1 MDQQSFHVGAGDI
14 ITSVNGQA
22 IPEAGGI
29 ARLLDINAGRQ
40 VVVGLADGKTGG
52 ERFIEV
58 TPIGW
63 RDELILSSRHLSDR
77 RRAMVS
83 SLSRQC
89 IAYQYLDAMN
99 NDNYLSLLG
108 TLSSQRGL
116 AKAALIDVRSNTG
129 GNLSRELI
137 TLLSAKPAF
146 SYGVDGRTHGFGP
159 DNVWLWP
166 SAVLVDSFSYSDG
179 SIFPQAYQDQRIGK
193 LVGDVLLNTGTSV
206 TTVDSKV
213 LPGLQ
218 YRFPVLPYRHV
229 DGRKYENEVIT
240 PDIVV
245 PFDPNRFSM
254 EEDPQIEAAV
264 ASLMQQIGADSD
276 CRGE

>member
-1 MDQQSFHVGAGDI
+1 M
-14 ITSVNGQA
+14 
-22 IPEAGGI
+22 
-29 ARLLDINAGRQ
+29 LDVNAGRQ
-40 VVVGLADGKTGG
+40 VVVGIADRKTGK

-63 RDELILSSRHLSDR
+63 RDELILSGRQLSDK

-83 SLSRQC
+83 QLSRQC

-116 AKAALIDVRSNTG
+116 AKAALIDVRSNSG
-129 GNLSRELI
+129 GNLTRQLL
-137 TLLSAKPAF
+137 TLLSGKPAF
-146 SYGVDGRTHGFGP
+146 SFGVDGRAREFGP

-179 SIFPQAYQDQRIGK
+179 SIFPQAYQDQKTGK
-193 LVGDVLLNTGTSV
+193 LIGDIVLNTGTSV

-218 YRFPVLPYRHV
+218 YSFPVLPYRHV

-254 EEDPQIEAAV
+254 DTDPQIEVAV

-276 CRGE
+276 CRDDLKVEGPAEVKGKTGRKK